1 MASQNVI
8 RPCIPLLKTELLTNR
23 RMQSTGGLP
32 SQLWSNN
39 PIAGLSLD
47 AAGLVALADLQTVK
61 ERTALTGTSTY
72 LDMFI
77 LCPGIH
83 RQQHA
88 TDLNSAELPACAALT
103 TGYVFRVENPATVVF
118 LQKIGKAGHLVNL
131 VVSENTS
138 TQSVW
143 ARIQAA
149 WWTSNSSQVS
159 SLSYVTAVSLTL
171 VAFIIAILTEDGWAS
186 VILMILMFARFC
198 NIVIVRRRSQ
208 TGWKGVPE
216 PGVTGDLLI
225 LLSQDRW
232 IRMQGNVDDLKA
244 VTSGQWMRDMT
255 FAESSV
261 VGAATMLVYLDA
273 ALVSNVQQVGKF
285 VIVMLLLLS
294 AGLLGFSNIK
304 IKTFQMF
311 GRSIRVVGE
320 PKAYERRLL
329 LAEELIQSTGR
340 DDWAIRL
347 GMINPDSSRVVK
359 VVM

>member
-1 MASQNVI
+1 
-8 RPCIPLLKTELLTNR
+8 
-23 RMQSTGGLP
+23 
-32 SQLWSNN
+32 
-39 PIAGLSLD
+39 LD
-47 AAGLVALADLQTVK
+47 AAGLVALADLATIQ

-72 LDMFI
+72 LDMFV

-88 TDLNSAELPACAALT
+88 PELNGAELPACAALT
-103 TGYVFRVENPATVVF
+103 TGYVFRIENPATVVF
-118 LQKIGKAGHLVNL
+118 LQKFGKTGHLVNL
-131 VVSENTS
+131 DVTRNTKP
-138 TQSVW
+138 QSIC
-143 ARIQAA
+143 ARIRAA
-149 WWTSNSSQVS
+149 WWTSNSSLVS
-159 SLSYVTAVSLTL
+159 SASYLTAVGLTF
-171 VAFIIAILTEDGWAS
+171 VAIVIAVLTGDGWAS
-186 VILMILMFARFC
+186 AILMILMFSRFC
-198 NIVIVRRRSQ
+198 NMVIVRRRSQ
-208 TGWKGVPE
+208 IGWKGVPE

-232 IRMQGNVDDLKA
+232 IRMRGNVDDLKA

-273 ALVSNVQQVGKF
+273 ALVSNVQQAGKI

-294 AGLLGFSNIK
+294 AGLLGFSNNK

-311 GRSIRVVGE
+311 GRSIKVVGE
-320 PKAYERRLL
+320 PKAYKRRLL
-329 LAEELIQSTGR
+329 LAEELIKSTGR

-347 GMINPDSSRVVK
+347 GMINPDTSRLTK